1 MGSTLGPTL
10 ANTFLRVSKC
20 RGWGGGERGGEESL
34 SISQKMRKSPIGSQS
49 PH

>member
-20 RGWGGGERGGEESL
+20 RGWGGERGGEESL
-34 SISQKMRKSPIGSQS
+34 AISQKMTKSPIGSQS